1 MYRVMTT
8 PWGDTADLGWTVVER
23 AEYERA
29 RLRSVEASGGRAGP
43 PAAVRETLL
52 SMTGD
57 RPDDEE
63 LRRELARLADDG
75 GSSS

>member
-1 MYRVMTT
+1 MNRVTTTMT
-8 PWGDTADLGWTVVER
+8 WAELAEAGWTGTER

-29 RLRSVEASGGRAGP
+29 GRREAE
-43 PAAVRETLL
+43 AVGIRPGVPVLRETLL
-52 SMTGD
+52 CMSAE

-75 GSSS
+75 G